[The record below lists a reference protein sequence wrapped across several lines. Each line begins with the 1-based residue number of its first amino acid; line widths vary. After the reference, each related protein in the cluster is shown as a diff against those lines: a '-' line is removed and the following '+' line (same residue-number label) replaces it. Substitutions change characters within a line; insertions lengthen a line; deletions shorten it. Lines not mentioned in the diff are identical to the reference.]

1 LPEILTH
8 APELLARYRAAPTGL
23 VCDSLGR
30 LGLAG
35 FMDDVLP
42 LDPGWRISGRI
53 RTVSYAPRG
62 GIRRTSQSI
71 YSIARRFEVGD
82 VLVIGTGGTRSWI
95 LGENVAHMAMYQGL
109 VGIVTD
115 GRVRDG
121 GELRELAFPVFSR
134 GLAVRPPSADIELVD
149 WDVPI
154 ACGGAQVR
162 PGDILVGDGD
172 GVAVAPGEAAEA
184 ITTELDDL
192 AALELEQER
201 AIEARAS
208 MPVIQEILARKK
220 QRRGPPFAPK
230 QAG

>member
-1 LPEILTH
+1 MPEILTH

-42 LDPGWRISGRI
+42 LDSSWHISGRI

-162 PGDILVGDGD
+162 PGDILVGDG
-172 GVAVAPGEAAEA
+172 VVVVPGEAAEP
-184 ITTELDDL
+184 ITIELDDL

>member
-1 LPEILTH
+1 MPEILTH
-8 APELLARYRAAPTGL
+8 APELLARYRSAPTGL

-53 RTVSYAPRG
+53 RTVSFAPRG
-62 GIRRTSQSI
+62 GIRRTSHSI
-71 YSIARRFEVGD
+71 YSIAREFDAGD

-95 LGENVAHMAMYQGL
+95 LGENVAHMALYQRL
-109 VGIVTD
+109 AGIVTD

-134 GLAVRPPSADIELVD
+134 GLAVRPPSPDIELVD

-162 PGDILVGDGD
+162 PGDLLVGDGD
-172 GVAVAPGEAAEA
+172 GVVVVPGEAAEA
-184 ITTELDDL
+184 VTIELDDL
-192 AALELEQER
+192 AALELEQGR

-208 MPVIQEILARKK
+208 IPVLQEILARKK
-220 QRRGPPFAPK
+220 QRKGPPFAPK

>member
-1 LPEILTH
+1 MPNVPTH
-8 APELLARYRAAPTGL
+8 APELLERYRTASTGL

-71 YSIARRFEVGD
+71 YSIAREFDPGD

-134 GLAVRPPSADIELVD
+134 GLAVRPPSAEIELVD

-162 PGDILVGDGD
+162 PGDILVGVDGL
-172 GVAVAPGEAAEA
+172 VVVPGEAALA
-184 ITTELDDL
+184 VTTELDDL

-208 MPVIQEILARKK
+208 IPVIQEILARKK
-220 QRRGPPFAPK
+220 QRKGPPFGPK

>member
-1 LPEILTH
+1 LPEVPTH
-8 APELLARYRAAPTGL
+8 APELLKRYRAAPTGL

-30 LGLAG
+30 LGLGG

-42 LDPGWRISGRI
+42 LDSSWHISGRI
-53 RTVSYAPRG
+53 RTISYAPRG
-62 GIRRTSQSI
+62 GVRRTSQSI
-71 YSIARRFEVGD
+71 YSIARAFEAGD

-109 VGIVTD
+109 AGIVTD

-121 GELRELAFPVFSR
+121 GELRELAFPVFAR
-134 GLAVRPPSADIELVD
+134 GLAVRPPGAHIELVD

-172 GVAVAPGEAAEA
+172 GMVVVPGEAAEA
-184 ITTELDDL
+184 IVTELDDL

-201 AIEARAS
+201 AIEARAP

-220 QRRGPPFAPK
+220 QRKGPPFAPK
-230 QAG
+230 PPG